1 MILFMLFLV
10 LRPLQLTT
18 WIRIISKRYSICS
31 GRNVKN
37 NHINQVL
44 FQFKIKKILKISMK
58 MFVYIVSYYN

>member
-1 MILFMLFLV
+1 MLFLV

-44 FQFKIKKILKISMK
+44 SQFKIKKYFKNFNENLCLYS
-58 MFVYIVSYYN
+58 FLL